1 MKRSL
6 IIVVPLLLLAIL
18 NACSANIGALPPYS
32 SDQWTAIAKTQ
43 QVMTWP
49 DTEKIKLWLNTPIDY
64 DKFDQLE
71 GQLVGSY
78 DVSAVVFQN
87 GTFFQIIL
95 NCRCGSGS
103 ACCDP
108 ERMFLITLTKIN
120 QYKNQIL
127 AEIPD
132 TVQAMDLVCLNNT
145 AAFAKVSAPWEKI
158 KTFLTTTDVVSAQ
171 ELKST
176 ISVQGIP

>member
-6 IIVVPLLLLAIL
+6 IIVVPLLLLAVL
-18 NACSANIGALPPYS
+18 NACNANGALPPYS
-32 SDQWTAIAKTQ
+32 GDQWTAIAKTQ
-43 QVMTWP
+43 VMMSRP
-49 DTEKIKLWLNTPIDY
+49 DSEKIKLWLNTPIDY
-64 DKFDQLE
+64 DKFDALE

-78 DVSAVVFQN
+78 DVLAVVFQN

-95 NCRCGSGS
+95 NCRCDSGS

-108 ERMFLITLTKIN
+108 ERMFLITLMKIN
-120 QYKNQIL
+120 QHKNQIL

-132 TVQAMDLVCLNNT
+132 TVQEMDLVCLNNT
-145 AAFAKVSAPWEKI
+145 AAFSKVSAPWEKV
-158 KTFLTTTDVVSAQ
+158 KTFLTTDVVSAE

>member
-6 IIVVPLLLLAIL
+6 IIVIPLLLLAIL
-18 NACSANIGALPPYS
+18 NACSANGALPPYS
-32 SDQWTAIAKTQ
+32 SEQWTAIAKTQ
-43 QVMTWP
+43 VMMSRP
-49 DTEKIKLWLNTPIDY
+49 DTDKIKLWLNSPVDY
-64 DKFDQLE
+64 DKFDALE
-71 GQLVGSY
+71 KELVGNY

-95 NCRCGSGS
+95 NCSCDSGS

-108 ERMFLITLTKIN
+108 ERMFLITLVKIN
-120 QYKNQIL
+120 QHKNQIL

-145 AAFAKVSAPWEKI
+145 AAFAKVSAPWEKV
-158 KTFLTTTDVVSAQ
+158 KTFLTTTDVISAE

-176 ISVQGIP
+176 ISVQTIP